1 MSFKHGRAS
10 GLLSTKLVALI
21 ISACLLISGCASYR
35 NWPDEPHAIARP
47 AHPVGAATTLS
58 TTAPSANEASRFL
71 QQATFGPDMAEINAL
86 TKSNYNAWLDKQFA
100 APQTKLLP
108 IIEPEYAKLEKGKNL
123 NQELYFRAFWKTAA
137 TAPDQLRQRVAF
149 ALSEIF
155 VISMEGMLDVRM
167 RAVSSY
173 QDMLARNAFGDFRTL
188 IEEVT
193 RHPAMGIYL
202 SHIKNQKEDPS
213 KGRVP
218 DENYAREVMQLFTI
232 GLYELNSDGTP
243 KMKNGQARETYDND
257 DITGLAKVFTG
268 FSYGASETTDANF
281 YNQGRTPDWEIKPMI
296 GYPQFHSTSA
306 KDFLSA
312 KIPASNLPDPDAD
325 LKVALDTLFNHP
337 NVGPFFG
344 RQLIQRLVTSNPSP
358 AYVHRVAEAF
368 NNNGAGVRGDM
379 QAVIRAVLLDP
390 EARSAAS
397 LHDKDFGKVR
407 EPVLR
412 LSQWMRAFHATSPSG
427 EYQMYN
433 TDNPGTTLGQSPM
446 RSPTVFN
453 FFRPGFVPPGT
464 QLASTNMVA
473 PEMQIVSESSVAGY
487 ANFIQSTVES
497 GVGKTFNGKRDI
509 QPDYSEQMTLANS
522 PEKLVDYLD
531 TLLTA
536 GQLSAVSRKRI
547 VDAVAGVN
555 IPANNPT
562 NAENA
567 RRNRVKLGVLLT
579 MVSPEYLVQK

>member
-1 MSFKHGRAS
+1 MSPGFSRFKHNAS
-10 GLLSTKLVALI
+10 ASLLALLLG
-21 ISACLLISGCASYR
+21 SATLLSGCANYR
-35 NWPDEPHAIARP
+35 SWPDEPRNIARP
-47 AHPVGAATTLS
+47 SGVVAAAP
-58 TTAPSANEASRFL
+58 APSVKEASRFL
-71 QQATFGPDMAEINAL
+71 QQATFGPNMSEIEAL
-86 TKSNYNAWLDKQFA
+86 SQSSYAAWLNQQFA
-100 APQTKLLP
+100 LPQTRLLP
-108 IIEPEYAKLEKGKNL
+108 IIEPEHARLEKGKNL

-155 VISMEGMLDVRM
+155 VISMEGMLDVKM

-188 IEEVT
+188 IEEVS
-193 RHPAMGIYL
+193 RHPAMGVYL
-202 SHIKNQKEDPS
+202 SHIKNMKEDPS

-218 DENYAREVMQLFTI
+218 DENYAREIMQLFTI
-232 GLYELNSDGTP
+232 GLYELNTDGTP
-243 KMKNGQARETYDND
+243 KMKNGQALETYDNE

-268 FSYGASETTDANF
+268 FSYNAWETTDANF
-281 YNQGRTPDWEIKPMI
+281 FNAGRTPDWEIKPMF

-306 KDFLSA
+306 KSFLGVT
-312 KIPASNLPDPDAD
+312 IPASKEAEPDAD
-325 LKVALDTLFNHP
+325 LKIAMDRLFNHP

-358 AYVHRVAEAF
+358 AYVRRVAEAF

-379 QAVIRAVLLDP
+379 QAVVRAVLLDP

-397 LHDKDFGKVR
+397 LKDKDFGKVR

-427 EYQMYN
+427 EFQMYN
-433 TDNPGTTLGQSPM
+433 TDNPGNALGQSPM

-453 FFRPGFVPPGT
+453 FFRPGYVPPGT
-464 QLASTNMVA
+464 QLASANMVA

-497 GVGKTFNGKRDI
+497 GTGKTLNGKRDI
-509 QPDYSEQMTLANS
+509 QPDYSEQMALAGS
-522 PEKLVDYLD
+522 PEKLVEHLD
-531 TLLTA
+531 LLLTA
-536 GQLSAVSRKRI
+536 GQLSPVSRKRI
-547 VDAVAGVN
+547 VDAVAGVG

-567 RRNRVKLGVLLT
+567 RRNRVKLGILLT